1 MEREM
6 VAARGSGG
14 GGGRGGRRS
23 QVAGAGRAG
32 TGLRAAWARSW
43 HGSGRG
49 LVGFPHT
56 NNFWKQ

>member
-1 MEREM
+1 M